1 MFDSKRHLS
10 ADFYRE
16 TFETAFQADNRE
28 QHEKEK
34 RSLYF
39 DRRYTNAETAL
50 K

>member
-28 QHEKEK
+28 QRSMKKK
-34 RSLYF
+34 REACILIG
-39 DRRYTNAETAL
+39 DTQMQKQL
-50 K
+50 